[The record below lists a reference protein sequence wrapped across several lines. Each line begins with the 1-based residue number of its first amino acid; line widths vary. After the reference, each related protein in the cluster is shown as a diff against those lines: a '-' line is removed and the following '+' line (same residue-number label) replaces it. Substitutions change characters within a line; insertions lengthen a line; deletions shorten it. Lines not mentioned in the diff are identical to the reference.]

1 MQVPGQPELHDE
13 TLSQNKITE
22 KERKKDQRMPT
33 TDVNEIQNITG
44 NFENSGSEKLENS
57 EVDKFVATNDL
68 PKLNQVNLSS
78 LKRSTAS
85 VRLKQ

>member
-1 MQVPGQPELHDE
+1 
-13 TLSQNKITE
+13 
-22 KERKKDQRMPT
+22 MPT

-44 NFENSGSEKLENS
+44 NFENLGSEKLENS
-57 EVDKFVATNDL
+57 EVDTFVATYDL

>member
-1 MQVPGQPELHDE
+1 
-13 TLSQNKITE
+13 
-22 KERKKDQRMPT
+22 MPT

-44 NFENSGSEKLENS
+44 NFENLGSEKLENS
-57 EVDKFVATNDL
+57 EVDRFVVTYDL

>member
-1 MQVPGQPELHDE
+1 
-13 TLSQNKITE
+13 
-22 KERKKDQRMPT
+22 MPT

-44 NFENSGSEKLENS
+44 HFENLGSEKLENS

>member
-1 MQVPGQPELHDE
+1 
-13 TLSQNKITE
+13 
-22 KERKKDQRMPT
+22 MPT

-44 NFENSGSEKLENS
+44 NFENLGSEKLENS
-57 EVDKFVATNDL
+57 EVDRFVVTYEL